1 MSQRTHSTAH
11 RTAPQCTLHTSHAKV
26 PGSQGA
32 DSSPHSRGRLP
43 GITHPH
49 AAPQASVLGPGYRNQ
64 PHGPAPQPTKPV
76 PQSALPR
83 SCSTTPLHKSYS
95 AHPGCSRKPTGH
107 KTNTMRQI
115 PRLSCR
121 TLACRAQDAATSST
135 DLPTKS
141 TNSRHIPRSTHPE
154 SQSTVPTAK
163 TRSHISSSQILDSCA
178 HH

>member
-11 RTAPQCTLHTSHAKV
+11 RTAPQCTLHTSHPKV

-43 GITHPH
+43 GITHP
-49 AAPQASVLGPGYRNQ
+49 PCCTTGLRLGPRVPQ
-64 PHGPAPQPTKPV
+64 PAPRTRSSAYKPV
-76 PQSALPR
+76 PQSTLPR

-107 KTNTMRQI
+107 KTNTIRQR
-115 PRLSCR
+115 PCLSCR

-135 DLPTKS
+135 DPPTKS

-154 SQSTVPTAK
+154 SQTTAPTAK
-163 TRSHISSSQILDSCA
+163 TRSHISVSQILDSGA